1 VHATSPAAG
10 AGRPRG
16 LLRSPVLA
24 LTLGALFW
32 SGSFVVAR
40 ALRDDVDPVLV
51 TFLRWF
57 LALLIFMPFVWRE
70 AWRSLPAILRE
81 WRLVAALG
89 LTGLALFNPLVFVAV
104 RYTTAT
110 NALITLSLAPVAI
123 MLGASL
129 LSRTSPSISQFAG
142 ASTSLAGAVVL
153 ITRGDIAGVIAA
165 GLNLGDLVMLAAVV
179 VWAVYSLLL
188 RRRPADLSPTVTLV
202 ASIVPALPVLL
213 VFTLLAGPAVAMT
226 VSPSVI
232 LGIVYIAVFAT
243 VLSFMFW
250 SWGVAEMGP
259 SRAGQYVHL
268 MPVFGAALAFVFLGE
283 PLSMAQVGGGA
294 LVVAGLVL
302 IEERRSPKAA
312 PKAA

>member
-1 VHATSPAAG
+1 MTSAVHATSSAAG
-10 AGRPRG
+10 AGRPSG
-16 LLRSPVLA
+16 LLRSPALA
-24 LTLGALFW
+24 LTLAALFW
-32 SGSFVVAR
+32 SGNFVVAR

-51 TFLRWF
+51 TLVRWF
-57 LALLIFMPFVWRE
+57 LALLIFMPFVWRDLR
-70 AWRSLPAILRE
+70 RSCPAILRE

-89 LTGLALFNPLVFVAV
+89 LTGLALFHPLVFLAV

-129 LSRTSPSISQFAG
+129 ISRTPPSIFQ
-142 ASTSLAGAVVL
+142 LAGALVSLTGAVAL

-165 GLNLGDLVMLAAVV
+165 GFNVGDLVMLVAVV
-179 VWAVYSLLL
+179 VWAAYSLLL
-188 RRRPADLSPTVTLV
+188 RRRPADLSPTVMLV

-213 VFTLLAGPAVAMT
+213 AFTLLAGPAVAVT
-226 VSPSVI
+226 VSPSVV
-232 LGIVYIAVFAT
+232 LGVVYIAVFAT

-268 MPVFGAALAFVFLGE
+268 MPVFGAVLAFVFLGE
-283 PLSMAQVGGGA
+283 PLSMAQVAGGA

-302 IEERRSPKAA
+302 IEERKSQR
-312 PKAA
+312 